1 MRVEPSKGFEMKHRR
16 LNFMTDY
23 SEIKQDI
30 DDANETLQQLVSD
43 IRDLDAKKA
52 QLLPEL
58 NAQQG
63 VIRFLVNK
71 IPVEDRESV
80 LTPPSIEESADSD
93 S

>member
-1 MRVEPSKGFEMKHRR
+1 
-16 LNFMTDY
+16 MTDY

-30 DDANETLQQLVSD
+30 DDANEQLQQLVSD

>member
-1 MRVEPSKGFEMKHRR
+1 
-16 LNFMTDY
+16 MTDY